1 MPVEPPLTSL
11 EWLRPT
17 LEQGL
22 RALELDACDAL
33 AEGLLRYLALLQ
45 RWNAA
50 YNLVAAQAAA
60 DMLARHLFDSLAV
73 SRFIG
78 AGPLADLGSGAGL
91 PGIPLALIDP
101 AREVILV
108 ESNGK
113 KARFLRTAVREL
125 ELSNV
130 VVHAQRAEAGPPFA
144 VPWVT
149 ARALAPLGKLLR
161 LAEPW
166 LGPGGQL
173 LALKGP
179 GVAGE
184 IADIP
189 KGFALIAQH
198 RLQVP
203 GLDAERWVVVFKR
216 APAAH

>member
-1 MPVEPPLTSL
+1 MPAEPLPPDL
-11 EWLRPT
+11 EALRPA
-17 LEQGL
+17 LARGL
-22 RALELDACDAL
+22 RALELDAGDAFDD
-33 AEGLLRYLALLQ
+33 GLLRYLALLE

-50 YNLVAAQAAA
+50 YNLVAAQAPA

-73 SRFIG
+73 ARFIG

-91 PGIPLALIDP
+91 PGIPLALLDP
-101 AREVILV
+101 TREVILV

-125 ELSNV
+125 ELRNV
-130 VVHAQRAEAGPPFA
+130 VVHAQRAEDGAPLA

-149 ARALAPLGKLLR
+149 ARALAPLRKLLR
-161 LAEPW
+161 LAAPW
-166 LGPGGQL
+166 LREGGQL

-179 GVAGE
+179 GVMDE
-184 IADIP
+184 IADLP
-189 KGFALIAQH
+189 KGFDLISQH

-203 GLDAERWVVVFKR
+203 GLDAERWLVVFKR